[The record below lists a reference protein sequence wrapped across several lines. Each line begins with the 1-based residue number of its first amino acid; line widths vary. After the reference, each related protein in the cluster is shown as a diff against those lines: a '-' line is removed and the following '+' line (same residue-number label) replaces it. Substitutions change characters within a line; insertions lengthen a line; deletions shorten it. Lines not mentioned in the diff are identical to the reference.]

1 MRNEIVDRV
10 LHFMRSEDFSDEA
23 FNDLALNLFR
33 YQYSNNKPFQM
44 YCRQKGKTPRMV
56 KSWKDI
62 PAVPINAFKELTLSC
77 EDTETAEDV
86 FMTSGTTKGVRGKH
100 YHPTLEVYNQSM
112 LKNFKARFMKE
123 HKQIKMGILFPTEKN
138 MPNSSLSHYLA
149 LAYKEYGTHDSQYFV
164 DEQGLKVDSLLLAL
178 EQAEELGQPIALLGA
193 SFSFVHLF
201 DELQAKGR
209 YFRLPAGSRI
219 LDTGG
224 FKNKSKELDLETFY
238 TQLSTLLGVDKSE
251 CINMYGMT
259 ELSTQFYDHGNST
272 VPSVKSGP
280 HWIRTRLIN
289 PLTGEEVVKGEK
301 GVLVHCDLANFNSVT
316 TILTEDLGAEK
327 EEGFILLGR
336 AQGAEAKGCSMA
348 VDEFIQAAKGSFQ

>member
-23 FNDLALNLFR
+23 FNDLALNIFR

-77 EDTETAEDV
+77 EDTEFAEDV

-201 DELQAKGR
+201 DE
-209 YFRLPAGSRI
+209 
-219 LDTGG
+219 
-224 FKNKSKELDLETFY
+224 
-238 TQLSTLLGVDKSE
+238 
-251 CINMYGMT
+251 
-259 ELSTQFYDHGNST
+259 
-272 VPSVKSGP
+272 SVS
-280 HWIRTRLIN
+280 
-289 PLTGEEVVKGEK
+289 KGE
-301 GVLVHCDLANFNSVT
+301 
-316 TILTEDLGAEK
+316 ILPPSSWK
-327 EEGFILLGR
+327 
-336 AQGAEAKGCSMA
+336 
-348 VDEFIQAAKGSFQ
+348 